1 MEGITESETKKPDEE
16 GENIEDEYDEDN
28 EEFYFESDHLALRGN
43 ADYRSVLRTI
53 VILEAQRTEA
63 TKHIDLITEAEKIA
77 LDDPEAFLERL
88 TSGESLDL
96 PGRINIQSVCF
107 SVFVECSFQ
116 FLKRRFSLIRICLLL
131 SATKNKIRKV

>member
-1 MEGITESETKKPDEE
+1 MEGIAETETKKPDDE

-77 LDDPEAFLERL
+77 LNDPEAFLERL
-88 TSGESLDL
+88 TAGESLDL
-96 PGRINIQSVCF
+96 PGRINIQSVWF
-107 SVFVECSFQ
+107 LIFVECLFHIARE
-116 FLKRRFSLIRICLLL
+116 KTR
-131 SATKNKIRKV
+131 